1 MSANQLNCLRLLC
14 VAMVLSLLYAIGHAE
29 DNVIDYSGKNP
40 STDELIDALT
50 PPATGKTRG
59 ISPGVVAGGAGS
71 VAPAAITPKKVS
83 FDQITFELNSDRIS
97 AKARAL
103 LDRLGEAMAS
113 DQLSDVNFLIEG
125 HTDTTGSLPYNMRL
139 SSKRADAVKRYL
151 IESYS
156 IEPSR
161 LKTIGKGPTDLLDK
175 ANPESGKNRRV
186 VFLPSEDRQ

>member
-1 MSANQLNCLRLLC
+1 MRADQQRFWLVTSLV
-14 VAMVLSLLYAIGHAE
+14 VALSGFFSIAGAADDL
-29 DNVIDYSGKNP
+29 IDYAGKNP
-40 STDELIDALT
+40 SRDELIDALT
-50 PPATGKTRG
+50 PAANIRTRG
-59 ISPGVVAGGAGS
+59 ISPGTMGAGAA
-71 VAPAAITPKKVS
+71 APTAVVPRKVS

-97 AKARAL
+97 PKARAL
-103 LDRLGEAMAS
+103 LDRLGDAMTS

-125 HTDTTGSLPYNMRL
+125 HTDASGSLPYNMRL
-139 SSKRADAVKRYL
+139 SSKRADAVRRYL